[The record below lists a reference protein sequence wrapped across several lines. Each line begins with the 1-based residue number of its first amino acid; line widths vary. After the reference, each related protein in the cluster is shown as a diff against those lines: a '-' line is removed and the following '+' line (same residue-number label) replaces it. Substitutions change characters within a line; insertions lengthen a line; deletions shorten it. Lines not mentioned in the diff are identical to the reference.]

1 MDSRQ
6 VDCGEDQRGDQYSV
20 PKAGWVRND
29 EMNMQMEERKV
40 EDVNRSSCGASPSLP
55 PHPTHSN
62 SYSCSEL
69 KTSQE
74 CSLPTA
80 QPHPRFP
87 QEFQNLGKLGR
98 VGLFSVSSNLS
109 SFFIPSHLSSGM
121 RLKTLINTFLFNLW
135 LDL

>member
-6 VDCGEDQRGDQYSV
+6 VDCGEDQYSV
-20 PKAGWVRND
+20 PRAGWVRNV

-40 EDVNRSSCGASPSLP
+40 EDVNKSSCGASPL

-69 KTSQE
+69 QTSQE

-80 QPHPRFP
+80 QPHPRVP
-87 QEFQNLGKLGR
+87 SGIPRSWLGGKLGR
-98 VGLFSVSSNLS
+98 VGLFSVSSGLS

-121 RLKTLINTFLFNLW
+121 RLLKTLINNTFMFNLW

>member
-1 MDSRQ
+1 MNVGVAEGGARLWWI
-6 VDCGEDQRGDQYSV
+6 VDRWIMERTSRGDQYSV
-20 PKAGWVRND
+20 PRAGWVRVD

-40 EDVNRSSCGASPSLP
+40 EDANKSSCGASPL

-87 QEFQNLGKLGR
+87 QEFQDLG
-98 VGLFSVSSNLS
+98 
-109 SFFIPSHLSSGM
+109 
-121 RLKTLINTFLFNLW
+121 
-135 LDL
+135 